1 MLETLTDTVAA
12 TTEYLYC
19 GDPVFNAI
27 MGETEKACRE
37 KRIAFKYDLEIP
49 QKLKLDPVAVCSI
62 LSNLTR
68 NAVAAAEMTER
79 EEAFLSVKAAVKGD
93 YLHICVE
100 NSRAKKLPG
109 RPGRKGYGLEILHDL
124 VERNHGQ
131 IDVQPGEGSF
141 RVDITV
147 ENF

>member
-1 MLETLTDTVAA
+1 MR
-12 TTEYLYC
+12 
-19 GDPVFNAI
+19 
-27 MGETEKACRE
+27 MSCRE
-37 KRIAFKYDLEIP
+37 HKIDFQYDLEIP

-79 EEAFLSVKAAVKGD
+79 AEEFLTVKAAVKGD

-100 NSRAKKLPG
+100 NSRTKKAPKKTE
-109 RPGRKGYGLEILHDL
+109 RKGYGLEILRDL

-131 IDVQPGEGSF
+131 IDIQPGEGSF
-141 RVDITV
+141 RVDVTV

>member
-37 KRIAFKYDLEIP
+37 KRIAFQYDLEIP
-49 QKLKLDPVAVCSI
+49 QKLKLDPVAICSI

-79 EEAFLSVKAAVKGD
+79 EEAF
-93 YLHICVE
+93 C
-100 NSRAKKLPG
+100 P
-109 RPGRKGYGLEILHDL
+109 
-124 VERNHGQ
+124 
-131 IDVQPGEGSF
+131 
-141 RVDITV
+141 
-147 ENF
+147 